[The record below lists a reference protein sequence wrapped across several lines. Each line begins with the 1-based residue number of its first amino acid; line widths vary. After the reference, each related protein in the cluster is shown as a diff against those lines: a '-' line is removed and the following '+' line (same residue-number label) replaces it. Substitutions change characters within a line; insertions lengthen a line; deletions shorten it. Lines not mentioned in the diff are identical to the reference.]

1 MEDLKSIRT
10 EQRNPETM
18 HIDELSTLDMVRLIN
33 REDHRV
39 AEAVAHVCP
48 QIAQAVDIIAA
59 HLHGG
64 GRLVYC
70 GCGTSGRLGILDA
83 VECPPT
89 YSTPPE
95 MVVGLIAGGY
105 PAIFK
110 AVEGA
115 EDNRALG
122 REDLAGISFCKN
134 DVLVGIAS
142 SGVHSNGFS
151 LVRKILADNCLDLHK
166 VYPELS
172 NKLLGEV
179 LLTPTKIY
187 VKQVLEVIRS
197 CDVHGISHI
206 TGGGFDENI
215 PRILHEG
222 QGLEIEEGT
231 WEILPVFRFLE
242 KYGKVAHRE
251 MFNIFNMGIGMVI
264 ALDASQAEKAIAI
277 LAEQGEKAAVIGR
290 VTDTEGVVI
299 R

>member
-115 EDNRALG
+115 EDNRDLG
-122 REDLAGISFCKN
+122 RKDLTSISFCKN
-134 DVLVGIAS
+134 DVLVGIAASGRTPYVLGAMAYAKELIRWPISASRPPPAPRS
-142 SGVHSNGFS
+142 SPAPH
-151 LVRKILADNCLDLHK
+151 A
-166 VYPELS
+166 
-172 NKLLGEV
+172 
-179 LLTPTKIY
+179 
-187 VKQVLEVIRS
+187 
-197 CDVHGISHI
+197 
-206 TGGGFDENI
+206 
-215 PRILHEG
+215 
-222 QGLEIEEGT
+222 
-231 WEILPVFRFLE
+231 
-242 KYGKVAHRE
+242 
-251 MFNIFNMGIGMVI
+251 
-264 ALDASQAEKAIAI
+264 
-277 LAEQGEKAAVIGR
+277 
-290 VTDTEGVVI
+290 
-299 R
+299 